1 MTTEN
6 FGICI
11 TALIS
16 TISLLISLANYRK
29 DKPKLKIKIADRKL
43 DCFFGKTIHEMH
55 PSFSACICGAH
66 INIINNSPV
75 AITISSASII
85 IGKERMQLIDNRNS
99 YWDNIDFFFEDDN
112 GEMTTDGFGIN
123 YNECGLRLPCK
134 VNAYDT
140 LTATALFHDFHAKIK
155 KRCKGMI
162 VLNTAIG
169 NVKKKITMIEYNKDR
184 EEFEYQDYLCYC
196 RSLEEIN

>member
-1 MTTEN
+1 ME
-6 FGICI
+6 
-11 TALIS
+11 L
-16 TISLLISLANYRK
+16 
-29 DKPKLKIKIADRKL
+29 
-43 DCFFGKTIHEMH
+43 
-55 PSFSACICGAH
+55 
-66 INIINNSPV
+66 INNTTKTLKDDLSVEIKQGSKVSIAAACFSIYAFQELKAQLSQIDELRFIFTSPTFV
-75 AITISSASII
+75 TEKAK
-85 IGKERMQLIDNRNS
+85 KEKREF
-99 YWDNIDFFFEDDN
+99 YN

-140 LTATALFHDFHAKIK
+140 LTATALFHDFPAKIK